1 MKYRK
6 RIKNIV
12 FFRQTSGETSILPT
26 NLFNKSTLNFYENE
40 NDINI
45 LENLFFEDPFKNVI
59 SGKKDIFKS
68 LKTLFNNKILI
79 KINLNC

>member
-12 FFRQTSGETSILPT
+12 FFRQISGETSILPT
-26 NLFNKSTLNFYENE
+26 NLFHKSTLNFYENE

-45 LENLFFEDPFKNVI
+45 LENLFFADPFINVI
-59 SGKKDIFKS
+59 SGGKKKHF
-68 LKTLFNNKILI
+68 LKA
-79 KINLNC
+79 